1 MEEMKWVF
9 SKPNQI
15 SLMRIALIPVFVFF
29 LLADIPHSDY
39 ISAFIFSVL
48 SLSDALDG
56 YIARGKKQASKSGE
70 LLDPIAD
77 KLLISAALIFLA
89 DRIPLWMIV
98 TIIAREL
105 VITIL
110 RFIVLPKRVV
120 PADKLGKFKTIT
132 QTAAIIAVILNLP
145 FSWHLMLLA
154 VIITLFSGLVYLVK
168 ISNML
173 NEKILNIP
181 NFITFMRFALL
192 PLFAV
197 LMLNSNLNYALV
209 IFAIIAITDKIDGI
223 SSRVMKQVTEFGK
236 SFDSFTDWSV
246 FIVAFILLV
255 SLGYIELFWILL
267 LVFPAVVMFFS
278 KLIFLKKQKKAPVTP
293 IARISVAMTYITII
307 SILMG
312 FAYNKQILI
321 ATFIIIYFSMMRYL
335 FMASKLYKPAKVWGG
350 V

>member
-1 MEEMKWVF
+1 MEETKWVF

-15 SLMRIALIPVFVFF
+15 SLIRIVLIPVFVFF
-29 LLADIPHSDY
+29 LLADIPYSNY

-56 YIARGKKQASKSGE
+56 YIARKKKQASKLGE
-70 LLDPIAD
+70 ILDPIAD
-77 KLLISAALIFLA
+77 KLLISTALIFLVG
-89 DRIPLWMIV
+89 RIPLWMAAV
-98 TIIAREL
+98 IIAREWI
-105 VITIL
+105 VTML

-120 PADKLGKFKTIT
+120 PADKFGKSKTII
-132 QTAAIIAVILNLP
+132 QTAAIISVILNFP

-154 VIITLFSGLVYLVK
+154 VIITLFSGLVYLIK
-168 ISNML
+168 IINIMD
-173 NEKILNIP
+173 EKILNIP
-181 NFITFMRFALL
+181 NMITFTRFALL
-192 PLFAV
+192 PLFVVA
-197 LMLNSNLNYALV
+197 MLNSNLNYALA

-246 FIVAFILLV
+246 FIVTFILLV

-267 LVFPAVVMFFS
+267 LVFPAIIMFFS

-307 SILMG
+307 SILID
-312 FAYNKQILI
+312 FAYTKQILI
-321 ATFIIIYFSMMRYL
+321 VTFTIIYFSMTRYL
-335 FMASKLYKPAKVWGG
+335 FLASNLYKSAKG
-350 V
+350 